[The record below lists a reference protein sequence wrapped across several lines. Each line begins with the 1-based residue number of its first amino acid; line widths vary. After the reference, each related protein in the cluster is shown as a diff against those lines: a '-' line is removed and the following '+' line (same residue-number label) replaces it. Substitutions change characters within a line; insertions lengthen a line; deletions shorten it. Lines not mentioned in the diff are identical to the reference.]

1 MAEQKQAKQDV
12 LLPLDR
18 PLRILLLEDNEYDG
32 ELILQ
37 ELHLS
42 KMRFESIRVETR
54 DAFLD
59 ALDTFAPDLILADF
73 SLPSFD
79 GIAALEIVRSRDPV
93 LPFIF
98 VSGALGEELAIDL
111 LKKGATDYV
120 IKDRLS
126 RLVPSVQ
133 RAQAETEGRRLRK
146 QAEEERD
153 LLLRELESRVLA
165 RTDELRRE
173 IEKRKRTGE
182 TLRRSEARFRLL
194 SETAGRL
201 LAAEDPHGLIDSLC
215 RKVME
220 HLDCQA
226 FFNFMVDER
235 AGRLRLNACAGIP
248 AAEVRKLEWLDYG
261 VAVCGCVA
269 RDGAR
274 IIAED
279 IFHTPDA
286 RTELVKSYGIQAY
299 CCHLMKIQDRLIG
312 TLSFG
317 TKTRARFT
325 LDEVELMRTVADQVA
340 ITLQR
345 IQANREI
352 SEAEKRFRGLADAMP
367 QLVWTAGTD
376 GRIDYF
382 NRRLTEFSHQEGMKA
397 AIHPEDWLRTREAW
411 QRGIQSGKGYEI
423 EHRLR
428 RADGSFRWFL
438 SRAVPVCDDEGR
450 VIRWYGTSTDVN
462 DQKQAEQSLRVS
474 VDELEHKV
482 RERTAELV
490 SLLTELEKSRDDLRK
505 LASELVLAEERERRR
520 IATVLHDEICQTLA
534 VARMR
539 VDMLQ
544 RMAADEQ
551 SSKTV
556 QEAKDFLVRSIQE
569 TRALM
574 NDLGNPLLFDMGI
587 AAACESLAD
596 RLMGLYPIQICCDI
610 RDSFKDLD
618 PEVKVFLFQVIR
630 ELLNNVIKHSGA
642 RNAQVLIRV
651 HGGRIQAT
659 VKDDGMGFDPQMLG
673 TPTAE
678 GGFGLF
684 SIRERLMAFS
694 GDLSIESDPQ
704 KGTTVTASLP
714 SRLERPLRYGNEC
727 SE

>member
-1 MAEQKQAKQDV
+1 MAEQRPAKQDDLV
-12 LLPLDR
+12 PLDR

-42 KMRFESIRVETR
+42 KMRFDSIRVETR

-59 ALDTFAPDLILADF
+59 ALDAFAPDLILADY

-79 GIAALEIVRSRDPV
+79 GIMALEIVRGRDPV

-120 IKDRLS
+120 LKNRLS

-153 LLLRELESRVLA
+153 LLLRELESRVLE

-173 IEKRKRTGE
+173 IEERKRIEE

-194 SETAGRL
+194 SETAAKL
-201 LAAEDPHGLIDSLC
+201 LSAEDTQEFVNDLC
-215 RKVME
+215 RGLME
-220 HLDCQA
+220 YLDCQA

-235 AGRLRLNACAGIP
+235 AGRLRLNAFAGIP
-248 AAEVRKLEWLDYG
+248 EEEARKLEWLDYG

-269 RDGAR
+269 QDRTR

-279 IFHTPDA
+279 IFSTPDP
-286 RTELVKSYGIQAY
+286 RTELVKTYGIQAY
-299 CCHLMKIQDRLIG
+299 CCHPMIARNRMIG

-317 TKTRARFT
+317 TKTRPRFSS
-325 LDEVELMRTVADQVA
+325 DEVEMMRIVSDQVA
-340 ITLQR
+340 IALQR
-345 IQANREI
+345 IQAKREI

-367 QLVWTAGTD
+367 QLVWTAGPD

-382 NRRLTEFSHQEGMKA
+382 NRRMTEFSHQEGLKA

-411 QRGIQSGKGYEI
+411 QRGIQSGMRYEI

-428 RADGSFRWFL
+428 REDGGFRWFL
-438 SRAVPVCDDEGR
+438 SRAVPVCDEAGR
-450 VIRWYGTSTDVN
+450 VIKWYGTSTDVN
-462 DQKQAEQSLRVS
+462 DQKQAEQSLRMS
-474 VDELEHKV
+474 RDELDHKV

-490 SLLTELEKSRDDLRK
+490 TLLADLERSRDDLRK

-544 RMAADEQ
+544 KMAVDEQ

-556 QEAKDFLVRSIQE
+556 QEAKDFLVQSIQE

-574 NDLGNPLLFDMGI
+574 NDLGNPLLFDMGVS
-587 AAACESLAD
+587 AACESLAD
-596 RLMGLYPIQICCDI
+596 RLMAYHPIRIRCDI

-618 PEVKVFLFQVIR
+618 PEVNVFLFQVIR

-642 RNAQVLIRV
+642 RNAQVLLRV
-651 HGGRIQAT
+651 DDGRIQAT
-659 VKDDGMGFDPQMLG
+659 VKDDGMGFDSQTLG
-673 TPTAE
+673 APTAE

-684 SIRERLMAFS
+684 SIRERLMAFK
-694 GDLSIESDPQ
+694 GDLRIESTPQ
-704 KGTTVTASLP
+704 TGTVVAASLP
-714 SRLERPLRYGNEC
+714 LNG
-727 SE
+727 